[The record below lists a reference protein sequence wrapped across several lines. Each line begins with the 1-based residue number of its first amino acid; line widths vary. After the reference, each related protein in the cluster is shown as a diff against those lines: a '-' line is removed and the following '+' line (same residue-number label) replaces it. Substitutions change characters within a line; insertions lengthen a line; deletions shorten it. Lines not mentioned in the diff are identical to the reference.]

1 METSRLRCDLDGI
14 LKTMRLDMLK
24 TWVIV
29 VGERMMV
36 VWTQVLF
43 VIGDVPKT
51 VKVEVSA

>member
-1 METSRLRCDLDGI
+1 METNRLRCDLDGI